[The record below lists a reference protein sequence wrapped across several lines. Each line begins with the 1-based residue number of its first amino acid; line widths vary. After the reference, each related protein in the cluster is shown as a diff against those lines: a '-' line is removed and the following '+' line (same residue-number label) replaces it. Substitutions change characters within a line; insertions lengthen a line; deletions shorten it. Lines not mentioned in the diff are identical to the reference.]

1 MRKPENTI
9 ILYQDENGITHGTGG
24 RIINASKLG
33 NIEIPDYDTEKCLQ
47 DKGTVLCATKRSV

>member
-47 DKGTVLCATKRSV
+47 DKGTVLLS